1 MMRSSEAFKNDY
13 VCIRISDIDPGISDS
28 KQVLNKP
35 VPDIT
40 ARCGST
46 GELLDP
52 GRITLEKDNKTR
64 CILEHVDRNDHRCGM
79 DASGLTDIVEAVY
92 PVVVVTYGVGI
103 IVSLM
108 TYKEKK

>member
-1 MMRSSEAFKNDY
+1 M
-13 VCIRISDIDPGISDS
+13 IPS
-28 KQVLNKP
+28 KSLTNR

-52 GRITLEKDNKTR
+52 GRITWKKTTKQGAFWSM
-64 CILEHVDRNDHRCGM
+64 LTGM
-79 DASGLTDIVEAVY
+79 ITGVAWMLLGLTDIVEAVY

-108 TYKEKK
+108 TYKEKINLESVRIWHRI